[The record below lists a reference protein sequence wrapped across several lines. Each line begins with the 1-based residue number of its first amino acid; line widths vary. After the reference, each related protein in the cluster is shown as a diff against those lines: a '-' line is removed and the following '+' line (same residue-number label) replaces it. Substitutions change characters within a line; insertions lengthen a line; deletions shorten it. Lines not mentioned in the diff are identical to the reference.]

1 MTGQNDER
9 LIQELMD
16 LQSAIVILTDG
27 EQIRFANRA
36 FLEFLGF
43 ASLESFQQK
52 HRCICEF
59 FIDRAGYLPSGH
71 GEWKDVVLA
80 NKAARKPSLAL
91 ILKDGREHVFRVR
104 VRSLASHAP
113 QLIASFED
121 VTDYEE
127 NKRQLEAANRDLEL
141 RIQERTWE
149 LIEYNEELERQK
161 MLLEE
166 AQRIAHMGNWNYES
180 AIKQFDASRAL
191 LEIFGYERAVHP
203 MTLLRHLFKKDRR
216 KLFAFLRSLRG
227 AGEGES
233 IELRILDH
241 NKHQKTLRLY
251 ASAYLDDHGRVYRF
265 SGVCQDVTRTVLLQT
280 QAFYD
285 HLTKTYNRHKMTELI
300 ERELAALQAEGV
312 AVSLIMFDIDHFKRI
327 NDTFGHPAGD
337 SVLVELSNRIAA
349 LLRRED
355 IFARWGGEEFL
366 IALPRA
372 SIETAASIAERLR
385 LAVEERAFDEAG
397 AVTCSFGVVEYRAQE
412 GLHEGLK
419 RCDDALYAA
428 KRGGRNRV
436 VTA

>member
-1 MTGQNDER
+1 MSDEDNNYFLQS
-9 LIQELMD
+9 LID
-16 LQSAIVILTDG
+16 LQASIVVVTDG

-36 FLEFLGF
+36 FLEFLNF
-43 ASLESFQQK
+43 PSLDAFKAK

-59 FIDRAGYLPSGH
+59 FIDREGYLPSRH
-71 GEWKDVVLA
+71 GEWKERCLA
-80 NKAARKPSLAL
+80 ESAQGKESLAL
-91 ILKDGREHVFRVR
+91 IRKDDREHVFRVR
-104 VRSLASHAP
+104 VRSLASDAP

-127 NKRQLEAANRDLEL
+127 NKRRLEAANRDLEL

-166 AQRIAHMGNWNYES
+166 AQRIAHMGNWNYEA
-180 AIKQFDASRAL
+180 AIRQFDASKEL
-191 LEIFGYERAVHP
+191 LAIFGYERAAHP

-227 AGEGES
+227 TGEGES
-233 IELRILDH
+233 IELRILDR

-251 ASAYLDDHGRVYRF
+251 ASTYLDDHGRVYRF

-285 HLTKTYNRHKMTELI
+285 HLTKTYNRHKMTELL
-300 ERELAALQAEGV
+300 ERELAVLQSEGIT
-312 AVSLIMFDIDHFKRI
+312 VSLIMFDIDHFKRI

-337 SVLVELSNRIAA
+337 SVLVELSNRISA

-366 IALPRA
+366 IALPRV
-372 SIETAASIAERLR
+372 SLETAQAVAERLR
-385 LAVEERAFDEAG
+385 HAIEADPFAQAG
-397 AVTCSFGVVEYRAQE
+397 KITGSFGVAEYRRDE
-412 GLHEGLK
+412 SLHEGIK

-428 KRGGRNRV
+428 KRSGRNRV
-436 VTA
+436 VTG